1 MPNKLQVKCQN
12 LEPLFPTEGV
22 NSSTW
27 LGIIRK
33 SKATLLSQSLRMFDR
48 FELGNVSADEVTFIK
63 IRTVAYTIF
72 LHQPYF

>member
-33 SKATLLSQSLRMFDR
+33 SKTTLLSQSLRMFDR
-48 FELGNVSADEVTFIK
+48 FELGNVSDEVTFIK
-63 IRTVAYTIF
+63 IRAVAYTIF
-72 LHQPYF
+72 LHRTYF